1 MTVQFRRFLKGLAWF
16 LAIVVGLL
24 FAPWVTGIAL
34 VILLIYWGWVSQRNY
49 IHQSGRL
56 TNDKY
61 SQAIS
66 GVFYQIKTNRLVH
79 RLWRGGA
86 FTTKWLVRLSIL
98 ISLVLNVILLWYV
111 YQYRAGNLDYELKCG
126 QADIQKATDSVVLL
140 EGEYGTG
147 SGFFVNKNFIVTN
160 NHVIDHNPITH
171 IYVGDQD
178 LGSLARV
185 VATDSLRDIA
195 LIKINSYNDMPYLSG
210 AVRPVVPVDEVYAIG
225 YPLGRNL
232 TVSKGIVSALTLDDY
247 DDRRFIQT
255 DAAIVPGNSGGPLVD
270 ICGKVVGM
278 NTQTLQGQENVGFA
292 IEYAQ
297 LNGRIQEMIAATNGA
312 TPEEIQLNYPSEQ
325 AEVVAKYY
333 TTLGGG
339 DLQGAYDF
347 FATIRKAKLP
357 FENWRIGLE
366 RTIFIRL
373 VSVELTDKANT
384 IKVHF
389 YATEEKEDNPWE
401 WKTGEFEG
409 TWTLVRESG
418 LWKMNESNIKD
429 ITKPTDE

>member
-1 MTVQFRRFLKGLAWF
+1 MAWF
-16 LAIVVGLL
+16 LAIALGLL
-24 FAPWVTGIAL
+24 FAPWVAGAAL
-34 VILLIYWGWVSQRNY
+34 IILLIYWGWASQRNY
-49 IHQSGRL
+49 AHQSGRL
-56 TNDKY
+56 TNDRY
-61 SQAIS
+61 SQILANVIYR
-66 GVFYQIKTNRLVH
+66 VRTNKLIR
-79 RLWRGGA
+79 RFWKGGA
-86 FTTKWLVRLSIL
+86 FTTKWVVRLSIL
-98 ISLVLNVILLWYV
+98 MSLALNVILLWYV

-126 QADIQKATDSVVLL
+126 QADIQKASDSVVLI
-140 EGEYGTG
+140 EGEEGTG
-147 SGFFVNKNFIVTN
+147 SGFFVDKNFIVTN
-160 NHVIDHNPITH
+160 NHVIDHNPIMH

-210 AVRPVVPVDEVYAIG
+210 AARPVVPVDEVYAIG

-292 IEYAQ
+292 IEYTQ
-297 LNGRIQEMIAATNGA
+297 LSSRIQEMITATNGA

-347 FATIRKAKLP
+347 YATVRKSKLP

-409 TWTLVRESG
+409 TWTLVREGG

-429 ITKPTDE
+429 ITKPANE